1 MPKVT
6 KVVIDTNWWIS
17 FVIKK
22 YQNQLVQV
30 LLDERIEIY
39 CSTELENEVR
49 ETLQNPRLQKV
60 LDLNTLQ
67 DFTNTF
73 PEGLIMVNVV
83 SKVNACRDWKDNFLL
98 ALSKDA
104 KADYLISGDKDLL
117 DLGKFGKTKIL
128 TLTEF
133 LGMMQQK

>member
-30 LLDERIEIY
+30 LLDDRIEIY

-83 SKVNACRDWKDNFLL
+83 SKVNACRDWKDNFLH

>member
-6 KVVIDTNWWIS
+6 RVVIDTNWWVS

-22 YQNQLVQV
+22 YQNQLVRV

-39 CSTELENEVR
+39 CFSELEKEVR
-49 ETLQNPRLQKV
+49 ETLQSPRLIRI
-60 LDLNTLQ
+60 LDPNTLQ
-67 DFTNTF
+67 DFTDTF
-73 PEGLIMVNVV
+73 PKGLVMVNVV

-117 DLGKFGKTKIL
+117 DMGKFDKTKIL

-133 LGMMQQK
+133 LDVMQQK

>member
-6 KVVIDTNWWIS
+6 RVVIDTNWWVS

-22 YQNQLVQV
+22 YQNQLVRV

-39 CSTELENEVR
+39 CSSELEKEVR
-49 ETLQNPRLQKV
+49 ETLQSPRLIRI
-60 LDLNTLQ
+60 LDPNTLQ
-67 DFTNTF
+67 DFTDTF
-73 PEGLIMVNVV
+73 PKGLVMVNVV

-117 DLGKFGKTKIL
+117 DMGKFDKTKIL

-133 LGMMQQK
+133 LEVMQQK